1 MNRRLRPLVSSCALL
16 AATIALTLP
25 ALPAHAAHI
34 FIDPGHGGIYSNA
47 NLASLGIYEKNVNL
61 QMALRLRAEL
71 VRRGHT
77 VSMSRTTDVAV
88 GLTDRPT
95 WKYTDAT
102 DKWTWVA
109 DGITRYA
116 DGVPRDDLQA
126 RCDLANAAGA
136 DLFVSVHNN
145 GDASTLA
152 SGYETF
158 SAAAEDR
165 LGALLAGYVHDAVI
179 DATPLRDRGA
189 KSTAFYVIKWS
200 HMPAILIEGGF
211 LTNAA
216 DRAYVTSA
224 SGQTT
229 IAYAMADGIEE
240 FLASDPYRQLWP
252 RLAGDTRYGTAAA
265 LSLDGWPDG
274 AQTVLLATGEDWPDA
289 LASAP
294 LAGTLDAPL
303 LLSAPATLPVETA
316 GELARLKPERIIV
329 LGGTG
334 ALSSEV
340 ASAAAVA
347 AGLTPDDVTRI
358 GGLDRYETSAR
369 IADEVGV
376 PEDGRVCVATGSSPA
391 DAVSISAY
399 AGANEIPILLV
410 DRSAIPTATADF
422 AEANADTWRST
433 LIVGGTTAI
442 PDAVVASL
450 PDRTRYAGIDR
461 YATNA
466 AVLERLYN
474 SGSIFYV
481 VNGEAY
487 PDCLTAGVRGAKNS
501 GAIMLVRPRTLG
513 DHQRLYIENHESLIW
528 AIRMVGGTDVLP
540 RIHEWMIDK
549 ALR

>member
-1 MNRRLRPLVSSCALL
+1 MNRRLRPLVSACALL

-25 ALPAHAAHI
+25 ALPAYAAHI

-61 QMALRLRAEL
+61 QISLKLRAEL

-95 WKYTDAT
+95 WKYTDVT
-102 DKWTWVA
+102 DKWAWAA

-158 SAAAEDR
+158 SAASEDR
-165 LGALLAGYVHDAVI
+165 LGAQLAGYVHDAVI

-211 LTNAA
+211 LTNAT

-240 FLASDPYRQLWP
+240 FLASDPYKPLWP

-294 LAGTLDAPL
+294 LAGALDAPL
-303 LLSAPATLPVETA
+303 LLSAVETLPVDTA
-316 GELARLKPERIIV
+316 GELARLKPEHIIV

-334 ALSSEV
+334 AIASEV
-340 ASAAAVA
+340 ASAAASA

-358 GGLDRYETSAR
+358 GGMDRYETAAL

-376 PEDGRVCVATGSSPA
+376 PADGQVCVVTGSSPA

-410 DRSAIPTATADF
+410 GSTVPTATAAF
-422 AEANADTWRST
+422 ADANADTWRST
-433 LIVGGTTAI
+433 LIVGGTGVV
-442 PDAVVASL
+442 PDAVVADM
-450 PDRTRYAGIDR
+450 PGRTRYAGIDR

-466 AVLERLYN
+466 AVLEKLYVT
-474 SGSIFYV
+474 GRTYYV

-487 PDCLTAGVRGAKNS
+487 PDCLTAGVRGAKNA
-501 GAIMLVRPRTLG
+501 GAIMLVKPRTLG
-513 DHQRLYIENHESLIW
+513 DHQRLYIENHESIIW
-528 AIRMVGGTDVLP
+528 AIRMVGGTGVLP
-540 RIHEWMIDK
+540 PLHEWMIDK